1 MTSVE
6 EIKSELV
13 AIQDFL
19 KDKKLC
25 IVITKD
31 SIEILSQGN
40 EVELVTSKSE
50 SCSCDN
56 GIIVCPGCD
65 GDKQSEFGI
74 CAGCTGKGK
83 VTCGK
88 CGGKTKTK

>member
-1 MTSVE
+1 MDTILIIEAKMTDEQLEVLVS
-6 EIKSELV
+6 EIKKISE
-13 AIQDFL
+13 IIGI
-19 KDKKLC
+19 KL
-25 IVITKD
+25 TF
-31 SIEILSQGN
+31 
-40 EVELVTSKSE
+40 KSE

-74 CAGCTGKGK
+74 CAGCNGKGK

-88 CGGKTKTK
+88 CGGKTKSK